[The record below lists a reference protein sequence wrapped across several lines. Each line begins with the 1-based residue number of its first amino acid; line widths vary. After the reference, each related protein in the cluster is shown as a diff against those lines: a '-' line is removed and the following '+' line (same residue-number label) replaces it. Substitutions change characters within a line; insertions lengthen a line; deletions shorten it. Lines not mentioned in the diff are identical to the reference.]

1 MPYSTLIKDA
11 ALLEGLLFLSGRS
24 MSVDFLAAH
33 TGWSKDRV
41 ETAAETLENR
51 LSDAAS
57 GITLLRV
64 AGGYQL
70 ATKAEL
76 NEDLHWEYERVGD
89 LSAMAMEVLAIIAF
103 RQPVT
108 RADIEKMRGVSSE
121 RSIQNLLQ
129 QGLIVDLGRKES
141 PGRPIL
147 YGTSPYFL
155 ECLGIDSLEELAAHV
170 PAPET
175 EAVLTDA
182 GRREGGED
190 HGGTV
195 AESDE

>member
-1 MPYSTLIKDA
+1 
-11 ALLEGLLFLSGRS
+11 
-24 MSVDFLAAH
+24 
-33 TGWSKDRV
+33 
-41 ETAAETLENR
+41 
-51 LSDAAS
+51 
-57 GITLLRV
+57 
-64 AGGYQL
+64 
-70 ATKAEL
+70 
-76 NEDLHWEYERVGD
+76 
-89 LSAMAMEVLAIIAF
+89 MAMEVLAIIAF

-155 ECLGIDSLEELAAHV
+155 ECLGINSLEELAAHI
-170 PAPET
+170 PASET

-190 HGGTV
+190 NGGTV
-195 AESDE
+195 AERDE